1 MDLQSIAIAAMRH
14 PLKWEKK
21 FCWRKDLNPQPS
33 DYKSGAL
40 PVELLQ
46 QNREFVISKLR
57 FLDQHLRLKCLDF
70 SLEAFLL
77 ASQVQLWTHRVL
89 SYFARDF
96 LTFYS
101 LLENF
106 L

>member
-1 MDLQSIAIAAMRH
+1 
-14 PLKWEKK
+14 
-21 FCWRKDLNPQPS
+21 
-33 DYKSGAL
+33 
-40 PVELLQ
+40 
-46 QNREFVISKLR
+46 
-57 FLDQHLRLKCLDF
+57 LDQHLRLKCLDF

-89 SYFARDF
+89 SYFAQDLLAF
-96 LTFYS
+96 HS